1 MAGMLGS
8 MREVLKGNVLV
19 LTGGT
24 VIRQLSLFVTF
35 PYFSLYVLALG
46 GSKVEIGFVNSLMPL
61 AAMLVYP
68 VAGALA
74 DRYSRVRI
82 IVAMG
87 VLNAA
92 LYTVFSFAPDWR
104 WLAAATFA
112 NGLLV
117 FTFPASSALLA
128 DSMPPEQRGMG
139 FAALTSLPAFFGIF
153 SPFIGGYL
161 IETLGLVR
169 AMRLLYGV
177 TFAAVSLIT
186 FINWRFLEE
195 TLPEPHAR
203 LLELPR
209 IMAGA
214 YRGTWETLR
223 WMPRELKVYAVIL
236 SVSLFFN
243 AVAGPYWVVLAGDS
257 LGIREIDW
265 GTILTLATV
274 IHVLLSFPAG
284 SLIDRFDKRK
294 VLGAAMALSAIPI
307 MLYPFSGGF
316 LGALAVFVPLSVANA
331 FMVPAAA
338 ALMADLCPPERR
350 GMVMANLGRGMVW
363 VNYRGGVGGGPG
375 MGFVL
380 TLPAIVGAY
389 LGGYIYESYGAAPW
403 LLMGGALALNAVL
416 ALFLLKT
423 RKKKVE

>member
-1 MAGMLGS
+1 
-8 MREVLKGNVLV
+8 
-19 LTGGT
+19 
-24 VIRQLSLFVTF
+24 
-35 PYFSLYVLALG
+35 
-46 GSKVEIGFVNSLMPL
+46 
-61 AAMLVYP
+61 
-68 VAGALA
+68 
-74 DRYSRVRI
+74 
-82 IVAMG
+82 
-87 VLNAA
+87 
-92 LYTVFSFAPDWR
+92 
-104 WLAAATFA
+104 
-112 NGLLV
+112 
-117 FTFPASSALLA
+117 
-128 DSMPPEQRGMG
+128 
-139 FAALTSLPAFFGIF
+139 
-153 SPFIGGYL
+153 
-161 IETLGLVR
+161 
-169 AMRLLYGV
+169 
-177 TFAAVSLIT
+177 
-186 FINWRFLEE
+186 
-195 TLPEPHAR
+195 
-203 LLELPR
+203 
-209 IMAGA
+209 
-214 YRGTWETLR
+214 
-223 WMPRELKVYAVIL
+223 
-236 SVSLFFN
+236 
-243 AVAGPYWVVLAGDS
+243 
-257 LGIREIDW
+257 
-265 GTILTLATV
+265 V